1 MTTLPR
7 IRLGR
12 EFNLLWAGQ
21 SVSYIGDKINLFV
34 IPTVMILLLDASA
47 FEVGLVGMAQW
58 LAIPLLSMVAGV
70 LVDRWD
76 LRRTLVW
83 CDLIR
88 FAVIAV
94 LPVAYWLNVLSVA
107 LIFVSVAVVSA
118 MTVFF
123 NIGYIATI
131 AEVVPADNR
140 VKAYSRMETSRTTSE
155 VVGPAIAGG
164 IYQLTGVFS
173 LLVDAVTYL
182 FSAGAVGRMRPYGGG
197 AGRSQ
202 PMWARFKRGFQLNW
216 NDRALRGTMLATLLS
231 NIGGPIFVTVM
242 PQLAYRGLGL
252 SVGTFGTVMSVA
264 AVGAVIG
271 ALLTQRVSNW
281 AGPARVM
288 PWAIFA
294 HSAVGI
300 GVLAT
305 PWLPAALVLGATLA
319 CYGFT
324 LVMYNVSTAAVR
336 QARVPNE
343 DQAVSQAAFRT
354 VTWGIIPLAAF
365 VGGVIVDALTGPIGV
380 LHATQWTMVA
390 ATLIGT
396 VFAWFPI
403 ASAHARLRREQAD
416 AEAVAKAVTGEPEVT
431 PT

>member
-1 MTTLPR
+1 MTATSR
-7 IRLGR
+7 VRLGR
-12 EFNLLWAGQ
+12 AFNLLWAGQ

-34 IPTVMILLLDASA
+34 VPTVMILLLDASA
-47 FEVGLVGMAQW
+47 FEVGVVGMAQW

-94 LPVAYWLNVLSVA
+94 LPVAYWLDFLSVP
-107 LIFVSVAVVSA
+107 LIFASVAVVSA

-131 AEVVPADNR
+131 AAIVPAETR
-140 VKAYSRMETSRTTSE
+140 VGAYSRMETSRTVSE

-164 IYQLTGVFS
+164 VYQLAGVFS
-173 LLVDAVTYL
+173 LVVDAATYL
-182 FSAGAVGRMRPYGGG
+182 FSAGSIRAMKPYGGG
-197 AGRSQ
+197 AGRAQ
-202 PMWARFKRGFQLNW
+202 PMWVRFKRGFQVNW
-216 NDRALRGTMLATLLS
+216 NDRVLRGTMLATLLS

-252 SVGTFGTVMSVA
+252 SAGTFGTVMSVA
-264 AVGAVIG
+264 AVGAVVG
-271 ALLTQRVSNW
+271 ALLTQKVSRLM
-281 AGPARVM
+281 GPARVM
-288 PWAIFA
+288 PWAIFL
-294 HSAVGI
+294 HSAVGL
-300 GVLAT
+300 GVLAA
-305 PWLPAALVLGATLA
+305 PALPSAIVLGATLA
-319 CYGFT
+319 AYGFT

-336 QARVPNE
+336 QVRVANE

-354 VTWGIIPLAAF
+354 VTWGIIPVAAF
-365 VGGVIVDALTGPIGV
+365 MGGVIVDALTEPVGV
-380 LHATQWTMVA
+380 LAATKYTMVA

-396 VFAWFPI
+396 FLAWIPI
-403 ASAHARLRREQAD
+403 VTAHRRITREEAAKTEAAGKE
-416 AEAVAKAVTGEPEVT
+416 AEEVAAP
-431 PT
+431 

>member
-1 MTTLPR
+1 MTATSR
-7 IRLGR
+7 VRLGR
-12 EFNLLWAGQ
+12 AFNLLWAGQ

-34 IPTVMILLLDASA
+34 VPTVMILLLDASA
-47 FEVGLVGMAQW
+47 FEVGVVGMAQW

-94 LPVAYWLNVLSVA
+94 LPVAYWLDFLSVP
-107 LIFVSVAVVSA
+107 LIFASVAVVSA

-131 AEVVPADNR
+131 AAIVPAETR
-140 VKAYSRMETSRTTSE
+140 VGAYSRMETSRTVSE

-164 IYQLTGVFS
+164 VYQLAGVFS
-173 LLVDAVTYL
+173 LVVDAATYL
-182 FSAGAVGRMRPYGGG
+182 FSAGSIRAMKPYGGG
-197 AGRSQ
+197 AGRAQ
-202 PMWARFKRGFQLNW
+202 PMWVRFKRGFQVNW
-216 NDRALRGTMLATLLS
+216 NDRVLRGTMLATLLS

-252 SVGTFGTVMSVA
+252 SAGTFGTVMSVA
-264 AVGAVIG
+264 AVGAVVG
-271 ALLTQRVSNW
+271 ALLTQKVSRLM
-281 AGPARVM
+281 GPARVM
-288 PWAIFA
+288 PWAIFL
-294 HSAVGI
+294 HSAVGL
-300 GVLAT
+300 GVLAA
-305 PWLPAALVLGATLA
+305 PALPSAIVLGATLA
-319 CYGFT
+319 AYGFT

-336 QARVPNE
+336 QVRVANE

-354 VTWGIIPLAAF
+354 VTWGIIPVAAF
-365 VGGVIVDALTGPIGV
+365 MGGVIVDALTEPVGV
-380 LHATQWTMVA
+380 LAATKYTMVA

-396 VFAWFPI
+396 FLAWIPI
-403 ASAHARLRREQAD
+403 VTAHRRITREEAAK
-416 AEAVAKAVTGEPEVT
+416 AEAAGKEAEEVAAP
-431 PT
+431 

>member
-1 MTTLPR
+1 MTATPR
-7 IRLGR
+7 VRLGR
-12 EFNLLWAGQ
+12 AFNLLWAGQ

-34 IPTVMILLLDASA
+34 VPTVMILLLDASA
-47 FEVGLVGMAQW
+47 FEVGVVGMAQW

-94 LPVAYWLNVLSVA
+94 LPVAYWLDFLSVP
-107 LIFVSVAVVSA
+107 LIFASVAVVSA

-131 AEVVPADNR
+131 AAIVPAETR
-140 VKAYSRMETSRTTSE
+140 VGAYSRMETSRTVSE

-164 IYQLTGVFS
+164 VYQLMGVFS
-173 LLVDAVTYL
+173 LVVDAATYL
-182 FSAGAVGRMRPYGGG
+182 FSAGSIRAMRPYGGG
-197 AGRSQ
+197 AGRAQ
-202 PMWARFKRGFQLNW
+202 PMWVRFKRGFQVNW
-216 NDRALRGTMLATLLS
+216 NDRVLRGTMLATLLS

-252 SVGTFGTVMSVA
+252 SAGTFGTVMSVA
-264 AVGAVIG
+264 AVGAVVG
-271 ALLTQRVSNW
+271 ALLTQKVSRLM
-281 AGPARVM
+281 GPARVM
-288 PWAIFA
+288 PWAIFL
-294 HSAVGI
+294 HSAVGL
-300 GVLAT
+300 GVLAA
-305 PWLPAALVLGATLA
+305 PALPSAIVLGATLA
-319 CYGFT
+319 AYGFT

-336 QARVPNE
+336 QVRVANE

-354 VTWGIIPLAAF
+354 VTWGIIPVAAF
-365 VGGVIVDALTGPIGV
+365 MGGVIVDAFTEPAGV
-380 LHATQWTMVA
+380 LAATKYTMVA

-396 VFAWFPI
+396 FLAWIPI
-403 ASAHARLRREQAD
+403 VTAHRRITRE
-416 AEAVAKAVTGEPEVT
+416 AEAKTETADKAAEEVT
-431 PT
+431 AS